1 MLLRNHPLK
10 SRHSVPNWPPVGNW
24 IGEFVNLRPQGK
36 FALSSRQYLP
46 VFNPSGSFC
55 ALTTKIHLNIGC
67 LLFDDYALC
76 QHAAELFRFCCN
88 RSQADIGH
96 FLPTSKRTP
105 KEERKHGNKTKNK
118 PASLCNTRIVLDCW
132 DQRSGNLPSCLRP
145 KTNHYR
151 GAPALAAW
159 RYSFCKRCL
168 Q

>member
-10 SRHSVPNWPPVGNW
+10 SRHSVPSWPPVGNW
-24 IGEFVNLRPQGK
+24 IGEFVNHARKGK
-36 FALSSRQYLP
+36 SALSSRYYLP

-96 FLPTSKRTP
+96 FLPTSNRNP
-105 KEERKHGNKTKNK
+105 KGGEKTWKQNKK
-118 PASLCNTRIVLDCW
+118 
-132 DQRSGNLPSCLRP
+132 
-145 KTNHYR
+145 
-151 GAPALAAW
+151 
-159 RYSFCKRCL
+159 
-168 Q
+168 